1 MPHTLAHTT
10 NHGSESRATITPTI
24 TPTSRLKLLAAC
36 AISLAATLVYAQ
48 TTDTTTPTPLTTTT
62 TTTTTTDTTTPT
74 IIGPLPTPT
83 PAPGPYTV
91 RDTGEFVI
99 HDASRDKDLP
109 VRVRAPA
116 PPRLV
121 LRPEDRTGD
130 DGDNTTTHGP
140 FPLIVFSH
148 GMGGASDVFPA
159 LGDYLASHGYVV
171 VYPTHADSI
180 RLRREQAKT
189 RKQRRAVGFGST
201 KVDLEDRVADVSFI
215 LDSLDE
221 IEAALNAPGLIDREQ
236 LGMAGHSA
244 GAMTTQAV
252 AGLRFYVWGKPRTM
266 VAPRLDAFAV
276 ISGQGTARRS
286 IREDS
291 WQDIDKP
298 WLVITGSKDQI
309 RIGNETPET
318 RRHPYDYAPADGTKH
333 LVFIEG
339 ATHSSYQGK
348 GVGALLD
355 GGSPDNVEW
364 IVEVTNMSVLA
375 FFDAYLKDHE
385 VAKAWLDAGKIAE
398 HPGGELEALHK

>member
-1 MPHTLAHTT
+1 
-10 NHGSESRATITPTI
+10 
-24 TPTSRLKLLAAC
+24 
-36 AISLAATLVYAQ
+36 
-48 TTDTTTPTPLTTTT
+48 
-62 TTTTTTDTTTPT
+62 
-74 IIGPLPTPT
+74 
-83 PAPGPYTV
+83 
-91 RDTGEFVI
+91 
-99 HDASRDKDLP
+99 
-109 VRVRAPA
+109 
-116 PPRLV
+116 
-121 LRPEDRTGD
+121 
-130 DGDNTTTHGP
+130 
-140 FPLIVFSH
+140 
-148 GMGGASDVFPA
+148 
-159 LGDYLASHGYVV
+159 
-171 VYPTHADSI
+171 
-180 RLRREQAKT
+180 
-189 RKQRRAVGFGST
+189 
-201 KVDLEDRVADVSFI
+201 
-215 LDSLDE
+215 
-221 IEAALNAPGLIDREQ
+221 
-236 LGMAGHSA
+236 MAGHSA

-266 VAPRLDAFAV
+266 VDPRLDAFAV

-298 WLVITGSKDQI
+298 WLVITGSKDKI

-375 FFDAYLKDHE
+375 FFDAYLKDSE
-385 VAKAWLDAGKIAE
+385 AAKAWLDDGKIAK

>member
-1 MPHTLAHTT
+1 MPPTF
-10 NHGSESRATITPTI
+10 TITT
-24 TPTSRLKLLAAC
+24 TLLKLLAVC
-36 AISLAATLVYAQ
+36 AIPLTASLGCAQ
-48 TTDTTTPTPLTTTT
+48 AIDTPSPTTTT
-62 TTTTTTDTTTPT
+62 TTTATLTPC
-74 IIGPLPTPT
+74 
-83 PAPGPYTV
+83 PGPYAV
-91 RDTGEFVI
+91 HDTGEFI
-99 HDASRDKDLP
+99 LYDAARDKDLP
-109 VRVRAPA
+109 VRVRAPI
-116 PPRLV
+116 PPT
-121 LRPEDRTGD
+121 PNGDGPASRT
-130 DGDNTTTHGP
+130 TAHGP

-159 LGDYLASHGYVV
+159 LGDFLASHGYIVV
-171 VYPTHADSI
+171 FPTHADSI

-189 RKQRRAVGFGST
+189 RKERRAVGFAST
-201 KVDLEDRVADVSFI
+201 KVDLEGRVADVSFI

-221 IEAALNAPGLIDREQ
+221 IEAALNAPDLIDREH

-266 VAPRLDAFAV
+266 ADPRLDAFAV

-309 RIGNETPET
+309 KISNETPTT
-318 RRHPYDYAPADGTKH
+318 RRHPYKYAPADGTKH

-355 GGSPDNVEW
+355 GDSPDNVGW

-375 FFDAYLKDHE
+375 FFDAYLKDSE
-385 VAKAWLDAGKIAE
+385 AAKAWLDDGKAAE
-398 HPGGELEALHK
+398 HQGGELEALHK